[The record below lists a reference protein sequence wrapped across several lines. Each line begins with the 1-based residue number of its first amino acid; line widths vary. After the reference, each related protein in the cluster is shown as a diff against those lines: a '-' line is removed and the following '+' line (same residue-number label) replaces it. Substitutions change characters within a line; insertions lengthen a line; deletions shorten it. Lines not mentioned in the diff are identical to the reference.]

1 VLWMHG
7 VGRGKIA
14 SFCSGGPGALK
25 SFRWN
30 GLAARDLAWPYDAGA
45 NCRLFVKGVP
55 KTQHISAVINDL
67 EGAESI
73 AGIGQFPMHGNGFA
87 YELCVQ

>member
-1 VLWMHG
+1 MHG

-45 NCRLFVKGVP
+45 TCQLFVINGAP

-67 EGAESI
+67 EGPETI
-73 AGIGQFPMHGNGFA
+73 ACIGQLPTHGNLFA
-87 YELCVQ
+87 YELRVQ